1 MKLGSTHKHP
11 ESRETMKNTLINI
24 IKFLSKN
31 DFYYCVETG
40 ELYNIGNGEM
50 CYCAD
55 DIYQEAHDAIY
66 VAFAELFNG
75 YRIDTKQALTEDFQE
90 EILNLTHE
98 KADLNHY
105 YFNNMTQNEA
115 LQVIQEHQDL
125 EDLLLNTYQE

>member
-1 MKLGSTHKHP
+1 
-11 ESRETMKNTLINI
+11 MKNTKQALISI

-31 DFYYCVETG
+31 DYYYCVETG
-40 ELYNIGNGEM
+40 ELYDFGNGEM

-75 YRIDTKQALTEDFQE
+75 YRIDTKQALTEEFHE

-105 YFNNMTQNEA
+105 YFNSMTTREA
-115 LQVIQEHQDL
+115 ENVIQEQKDL
-125 EDLLLNTYQE
+125 KQILFERFTETAHK

>member
-1 MKLGSTHKHP
+1 
-11 ESRETMKNTLINI
+11 MKNTLINI

-31 DFYYCVETG
+31 DYYFCVETG
-40 ELYNIGNGEM
+40 ELYNLGNGEM

-75 YRIDTKQALTEDFQE
+75 YRIDTKQALTEEFQE

-98 KADLNHY
+98 KADENHY
-105 YFNNMTQNEA
+105 FFNSMTTREA
-115 LQVIQEHQDL
+115 ENVIQEQKELKQILFDRFTFSAHK
-125 EDLLLNTYQE
+125 